1 MLAPG
6 TLLTPNLRLLRVL
19 GTGGMGSVWLASHL
33 TLHTEVVVKLM
44 RPELAREPET
54 LARFSREAA
63 AAANVK
69 SPHVVQIFD
78 HGVTADGAP
87 YIVMEHLEGEDLHQY
102 LERQGALAPAQ
113 VGEIIT
119 QVAKALTRAH
129 ERGIVHRDIKPHNL
143 FLCRVGDGETYIK
156 VLDFGIAKATAEL
169 KGGLDTTSTGA
180 IMGTPYYMSPEQA
193 LGQKSLDHRTD
204 LWAVGVVAYE
214 LLTGRKAFDGESVG
228 ALAVAICSGILPVPS
243 SVNPA
248 LGASVDAWFAKACA
262 RRPDARF
269 ASAKEQAEAFHAA
282 ISGAPVSRIPALA
295 LAATVPSIPPPVL
308 AAGLHTTAVPTS
320 HEATGQRRRSGA
332 AIAYAVG
339 AVGLCLGVAFTIIAV
354 HSRSSPAGVSPEAG
368 AVSGFAPA
376 ASAPDEPLLA
386 LPTLTPSVSSPLA
399 SAPTTKAAPT
409 ARVAPSAAP
418 SAKATA
424 APKASSDRTS
434 ID

>member
-1 MLAPG
+1 MLAEG

-19 GTGGMGSVWLASHL
+19 GTGGMGSVWLADHL
-33 TLHTEVVVKLM
+33 TLRTQVVVKLM

-78 HGVTADGAP
+78 HGVTPDGAP
-87 YIVMEHLEGEDLHQY
+87 YIVMEHLEGQDLHEY
-102 LERQGALAPAQ
+102 LERQGALLPAQ
-113 VGEIIT
+113 VDVIVT
-119 QVAKALTRAH
+119 QVAKALARAH

-143 FLCRVGDGETYIK
+143 FLCHVGDGETYVK
-156 VLDFGIAKATAEL
+156 VLDFGIAKAVDEL

-204 LWAVGVVAYE
+204 LWALGVVAFE
-214 LLTGRKAFDGESVG
+214 LLTGRKAFDGDSVG
-228 ALAVAICSGILPVPS
+228 ALAVAICSGTLPVPS
-243 SVNPA
+243 TANPA
-248 LGASVDAWFAKACA
+248 LGAAVDAWFAKACA
-262 RRPDARF
+262 RRPDDRF
-269 ASAKEQAEAFHAA
+269 ASAKEQAEAFHVA

-295 LAATVPSIPPPVL
+295 LAATVPSLPHAAL

-320 HEATGQRRRSGA
+320 RESTAQRRGGA
-332 AIAYAVG
+332 AIVFAVS
-339 AVGLCLGVAFTIIAV
+339 AVGLCLGVAVTIFLMR
-354 HSRSSPAGVSPEAG
+354 SRSAAVSAVAEAG
-368 AVSGFAPA
+368 AASHAAPA
-376 ASAPDEPLLA
+376 ASVPLDEPLA
-386 LPTLTPSVSSPLA
+386 PLA
-399 SAPTTKAAPT
+399 SASVSAAPTSAPGVKTAPT
-409 ARVAPSAAP
+409 ARASSAP
-418 SAKATA
+418 SAKGTV

>member
-63 AAANVK
+63 SAANVK

-78 HGVTADGAP
+78 HGVTPDGAP
-87 YIVMEHLEGEDLHQY
+87 YIVMEHLEGEDLHEY
-102 LERQGALAPAQ
+102 LERLGALAPAQ
-113 VGEIIT
+113 VGEIVT

-143 FLCRVGDGETYIK
+143 FLCRVGDGETYVK

-228 ALAVAICSGILPVPS
+228 ALAVAICSGNLPVPS
-243 SVNPA
+243 SVNRA

-262 RRPDARF
+262 RRPDDRF

-308 AAGLHTTAVPTS
+308 AAGLHTTAP
-320 HEATGQRRRSGA
+320 RR
-332 AIAYAVG
+332 
-339 AVGLCLGVAFTIIAV
+339 
-354 HSRSSPAGVSPEAG
+354 
-368 AVSGFAPA
+368 
-376 ASAPDEPLLA
+376 
-386 LPTLTPSVSSPLA
+386 
-399 SAPTTKAAPT
+399 
-409 ARVAPSAAP
+409 AAP
-418 SAKATA
+418 SCSTE
-424 APKASSDRTS
+424 APCSRPCSASRASRTPVTTS
-434 ID
+434 SWPGTPPEPKRASRPIWSSA